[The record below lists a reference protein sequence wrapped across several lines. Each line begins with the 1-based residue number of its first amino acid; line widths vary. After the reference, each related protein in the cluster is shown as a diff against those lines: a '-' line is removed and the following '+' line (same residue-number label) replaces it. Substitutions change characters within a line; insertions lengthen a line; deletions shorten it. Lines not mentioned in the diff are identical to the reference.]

1 MKIYAHRGAR
11 TFAPENSMAAFR
23 KALLDFG
30 ADGIEIDVHYS
41 LDRELVV
48 MHDFDLGTDNRRG
61 WNDFS
66 CTL

>member
-1 MKIYAHRGAR
+1 MKIYAHE
-11 TFAPENSMAAFR
+11 APGLCAENSMAAFR

-48 MHDFDLGTDNRRG
+48 MHDFDLARTTDG
-61 WNDFS
+61 DE
-66 CTL
+66 